1 MTRARTSDGGGA
13 PRPTDGSVADR
24 MYVRKQASLR
34 QRVVWRLEGAAF
46 DGLVWALRLL
56 SVDAASAFGGWLL
69 RTLGPLT
76 PTHKVA
82 ERNTRIAFPNMP
94 EDERRALLIRQW
106 ENTGRTFVELQMMDR
121 LTPAS
126 GRLEIVGRER
136 LETIRE
142 SGKPVVFIS
151 GHFANFEL
159 MPAVILD
166 AGVPCQITYRPTNN
180 PHVDASMRKSRA
192 RYGVKLFAPKGEAT
206 RELLEALRRGESV
219 ALMNDQKFNQG
230 ILVPFFG
237 EPAATAPGPTRMALQ
252 NATVLQP
259 LSAERLEGA
268 RFRITVHEPIIVE
281 RTGAK
286 TEDVRRGVEQVNAF
300 VEARVREKPDDWFWV
315 HKRWPNE
322 SYARFRAGSPS

>member
-1 MTRARTSDGGGA
+1 VTDVGA
-13 PRPTDGSVADR
+13 SGAERRRPTDGSVADR
-24 MYVRKQASLR
+24 MYVRKRASLG
-34 QRVVWRLEGAAF
+34 QRLLWRLEGFAF
-46 DGLVWALRLL
+46 DALVGALRLM
-56 SVDAASAFGGWLL
+56 SVDTASAFGGWLV

-76 PTHKVA
+76 PTHRVA
-82 ERNTRIAFPNMP
+82 ESNTRIAFPDMP
-94 EDERRALLIRQW
+94 EPQRRALLARQW

-136 LETIRE
+136 LDAIRE

-166 AGVPCQITYRPTNN
+166 AGIPCQITYRPTNN
-180 PHVDASMRKSRA
+180 PYVDASMRKSRA

-230 ILVPFFG
+230 LLVPFFG
-237 EPAATAPGPTRMALQ
+237 VPAATAPGPTRMALQ
-252 NATVLQP
+252 NDTVLQP
-259 LSAERLEGA
+259 LSAQRLVGA
-268 RFRITVHEPIIVE
+268 RFRITVHEPIVLE
-281 RTGAK
+281 RTGKKAR
-286 TEDVRRGVEQVNAF
+286 DVEAGVEKVNAF

-322 SYARFRAGSPS
+322 IYAAVKR